1 MNLAAIDL
9 STLFTDINEEESLE
23 KLKDMMLWERRI
35 LRAIVDNLPSSIYVK
50 DIEARKILANE
61 ANYVQAGVSQE
72 EDLIGKT
79 DFDLYPHHLAKKFY
93 EDDCTVLKAGQAVTE
108 REELVINAHGEERWQ
123 ITAKLPIKDDSGH
136 IVGLVGFGH
145 DITAEKNLEKEN
157 VIAAQKLKEQQD
169 MVEKMIVELSAIPE
183 KIGDLVNGIAHI
195 SKQTKMLAINAA
207 IEAARVGE
215 YGRGFEIV
223 AREVGELSDQSSK
236 ATIQVRDAIE
246 EVNSLVQTILQL
258 WEEVRAKV

>member
-9 STLFTDINEEESLE
+9 STLFTDISEEESLE

-50 DIEARKILANE
+50 DIEARKILANK
-61 ANYVQAGVSQE
+61 ANYLQAGLLQE

-79 DFDLYPHHLAKKFY
+79 DFDMYPHHIAEKFY